1 MRHQTY
7 SYLPRRRVSLPLD
20 RYQIILLGG
29 RSTCVNNLPKF
40 VTWKRN
46 IRDSNPGPFESQVQR
61 SNHYATWTHRSLYW
75 LKITK
80 RIECKLLS
88 LTYKVLTT
96 NQPSRLH
103 NHLAALALHLW
114 SYLLVHLHHLLYEQQ
129 IVPSSVL
136 PHVSGIYSR
145 FLTVNRG
152 VDSIYML
159 LLLFGRPYLI
169 GVTLE
174 NWANSTKTQSS
185 SFNSCVT
192 EFAAIYIISPIRI
205 HPVLR
210 VALLPSVP
218 STHHSS
224 SVVSSLFH
232 SGLKTFLFCQS
243 FPLYLSFSSSG
254 QTPQIPQTV

>member
-46 IRDSNPGPFESQVQR
+46 IRDSNPGPFESQVQC
-61 SNHYATWTHRSLYW
+61 SNHYATRTHRSLYW

-80 RIECKLLS
+80 
-88 LTYKVLTT
+88 
-96 NQPSRLH
+96 
-103 NHLAALALHLW
+103 
-114 SYLLVHLHHLLYEQQ
+114 
-129 IVPSSVL
+129 
-136 PHVSGIYSR
+136 
-145 FLTVNRG
+145 FLTVNCG

-232 SGLKTFLFCQS
+232 SGLKTFLFC
-243 FPLYLSFSSSG
+243 
-254 QTPQIPQTV
+254 